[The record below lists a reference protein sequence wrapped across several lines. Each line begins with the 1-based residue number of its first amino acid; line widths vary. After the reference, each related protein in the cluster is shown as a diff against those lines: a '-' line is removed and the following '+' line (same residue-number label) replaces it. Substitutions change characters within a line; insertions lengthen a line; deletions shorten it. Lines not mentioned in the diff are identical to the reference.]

1 MTRRPQRTNSIL
13 QALKSMFFLPQNQ
26 RRSGLQRRTGFCAS
40 EFLES
45 RELLSGN
52 SVASDMS
59 EFQVAPNQTQLNPAR
74 GFLTGPKVADPLVI
88 ANSFLRNNAD
98 KLGLTT
104 TDIASLQ
111 LTNRYRSS
119 GSGTTHLYFQ
129 QTVNGVPVISSNL
142 NINVARG
149 GQVINVGSTVLPAV
163 SANTPA
169 PAPTLT
175 ASNALDALVTK
186 FNWQYDGRPRVL
198 SSNHASS
205 TKDVKLSSAG
215 ISIANEIPASLR
227 YVPSADGTLELAWL
241 LNVQTTD
248 SNGWYDAAVS
258 ATDGSVLNV
267 VDWMHPASYNAI
279 EMPGENP
286 LETPHSLIVDPQLR
300 GNAGSPFGWH
310 DTDGAVGA
318 EFTDTRGNN
327 VFAQEDKDADNAGGT
342 RPDGGAGLVFNFP
355 FDPAQGAV
363 ANENAAIVNLFYMNN
378 VIHDVLYVYGF
389 DEASGNFQFNNY
401 GKGGLGGDQVIADA
415 LDGSGTNNANFATPP
430 DGISG
435 RMQMYEFTWTTPTR
449 DSDLDNFIIVHEFG
463 HGLTNR
469 LTGGPANAGALQ
481 LDQSSGMGEG
491 WSDFLGLMLVQ
502 KTTDT
507 QAGAYSA
514 GNYVN
519 GSPLNDPL
527 GGIRDFPYSVDMA
540 ISPKTYGYFRTNTT
554 PHPNGE
560 IIAATLWDLNWL
572 MINGNGLDVTGKGYS
587 ADIYDA
593 ASDAGNTELMK
604 VFVEALK
611 LQPANPTFLDFRDA
625 MLDAD
630 MSMNGGENEV
640 AIWRAFAR
648 RGMGWS
654 AFDGGSAASGNVR
667 EAFDLPPGLTLEFII
682 DPASIRE
689 DAGPSSLTGTI
700 VRPSSW
706 PSSSP
711 LVVTL
716 SSSDTNEIV
725 VPATVTI
732 PAGRSSLSFPIDVID
747 DTFLDN
753 TQTVSITGTATF
765 AGRVGRAQATV
776 QVLDHE
782 TLTMTISKTTISEDD
797 GNGAAQVTITR
808 SNTDV
813 TAPNAFSVVNNRLI
827 EHNPAGIRVSSRAIP
842 WPLGARPT
850 GEIARDVVVME
861 NGRVAVHNGTTIG
874 YLSVLNPST
883 NAWDHI
889 LVPGL
894 SSDPAISG
902 SGGISSTGNFVFLS
916 DMSTSGSDPFGV
928 VRVDTVTRN
937 VTRFANQSLGYR
949 MFVKDVFGDS
959 IVEIDLQTGATIN
972 EFAVPAGISG
982 FADFDNGLAF
992 DGTGLWITGGA
1003 NEPNLLYKLD
1013 PNNGTVLETHFIGT
1027 FIGNDWE
1034 GLAWLNDQLY
1044 FLAGGT
1050 SSLIAKY
1057 DPVQRQFTNVWD
1069 ISAING
1075 TNGIIWKGLAGIKG
1089 PDRLIATS
1097 VLNDFV
1103 VEINP
1108 LNGQITNEW
1117 RSGLTATP
1125 YGIATADG
1133 EIYIG
1138 EFLDGTIDVFN
1149 RQGVLQRVMDVSL
1162 ASVEALAALG
1172 GDDVQTLVATD
1183 YRYRDIYSGL
1193 DDKFYALD
1201 KNGIAV
1207 GRFNSTALALEE
1219 FFDLSTPVNAIAVA
1233 ADGTI
1238 WGAGGDGILYHLSET
1253 GAVIGQRRIG
1263 SVALVDIDLNVTG
1276 QILLTSTAGRVYRT
1290 NTSLATPTSYLA
1302 GTTVAYASLG
1312 RHQSLPAGDLIVNLT
1327 NSDPSEV
1334 SLPATVV
1341 IPIGQRSVTI
1351 PLNAVDDNILD
1362 GSQFVTITA
1371 TALGYIGTQSETV
1384 NVLDAEFVG
1393 VDIIAPSISESAG
1406 LNATQARVY
1415 RTDINGPFSFISQ
1428 QSYTNTTAQTILD
1441 ADKTTS
1447 KITVPVQSSTLT
1459 DVNVT
1464 LSLTH
1469 GFLADLDVYLVSP
1482 RGTRVEL
1489 MTDIITNGKVMTAT
1503 VFDDEAN
1510 FSILTGSFPFTD
1522 TFRPEGQLLDLD
1534 GENPTG
1540 VWTLEITDDNTREFG
1555 TLLSWS
1561 LDIETLGLGAVD
1573 VVLTPNGDT
1582 DEIFVQRTV
1591 RIPANQSQVI
1601 IPLGAVDD
1609 NILDGTR
1616 VSGVSASTT
1625 TTGYRS
1631 LGDTVNVTDDE
1642 TLTFTVSQS
1651 SVSEAAGSGAV
1662 IGTLTRLNSNLA
1674 APFTVNLFSSD
1685 TTELTVA
1692 SSVTIPAGKRSVT
1705 FQINAVDDNILDGT
1719 QAVTIRAS
1727 AAAYGSDKLRVINVQ
1742 DLEPS
1747 LLVSRSQPSVPTVRE
1762 DAGSFIVTVTRQDQ
1776 TNISASMTV
1785 SLSVINVSFG
1795 ATPLTVPASVVIP
1808 ANRISQ
1814 SFTVTVN
1821 DDALLD
1827 GTQRATIRASSP
1839 NVISGSTF
1847 FNITDHETLT
1857 VTVDRP
1863 SIREDN
1869 GANAARGTVRR
1880 SNINVSQPLVVT
1892 LRSSDLS
1899 ELAVPTTVVIPA
1911 GARSVQFDIDA
1922 VNDPSL
1928 DGVQTVTVSAAA
1940 TGYYG
1945 GSVDMEVLDHE
1956 PPVVTAPAATVTN
1969 PLPQVKWNVVPNALR
1984 YDVLLQNLS
1993 TGIEQLYPDIVGT
2006 TFTPREQLGIG
2017 QYRAFVRAIDQLE
2030 RDGFWSVA
2038 RDFRVVT
2045 APRVTSPNPRTT
2057 LVSGTF
2063 PEIAWTAIKDAAG
2076 YELTVNNLTTG
2087 RLNVISQKDLKT
2099 TSYRSVERL
2108 GSGVYTATVRAFNAR
2123 KEFGQWSRTVQFSV
2137 LAAPGI
2143 IAPVT
2148 GGTFDRTPLIT
2159 WNRIAGAVS
2168 YDIQLINVATQ
2179 MVVYRDR
2186 YVTTLQFQV
2195 PQDLPNGNYSTSV
2208 RSQNGVYTSE
2218 WSADRLFSVGV
2229 PPAITAPGESDTVG
2243 GRPKFVWT
2251 GISGTERYEIWI
2263 QNVDTDVYVI
2273 KNSQITGT
2281 TFTPSTN
2288 LPLGKYETT
2297 VRAISQLGEITGW
2310 SDSVTVIAGAT
2321 PTVTSPVN
2329 NIVTGNKPPIS
2340 WSAVNGASSYIV
2352 QIFNLNTNRVTL
2364 TTARIV
2370 GTDYT
2375 VTTALPAGR
2384 YRVWVRAVS
2393 SAGYLSNWGTAVEF
2407 SVSSSD
2413 REKSALPAPDSDL
2426 LASALTEVMAMPGTK
2441 TLTVAASKVAV
2452 KAERAAVTVTSAAAS
2467 TLPAAENIHPD
2478 ESADASGM
2486 AAMFDA
2492 VMSGWD
2498 ASDWWTTSV

>member
-667 EAFDLPPGLTLEFII
+667 EAFDLPPGLTLEFTVS
-682 DPASIRE
+682 PTSISE
-689 DAGPSSLTGTI
+689 DAGPGSVIATI
-700 VRPSSW
+700 VRPTSS
-706 PSSSP
+706 PISSP

-716 SSSDTNEIV
+716 TSSDVSEIM

-732 PAGRSSLSFPIDVID
+732 PAGRTSFTFPINVID
-747 DTFLDN
+747 DTLLDG
-753 TQTVSITGTATF
+753 TQTVLITGTATIGVRL
-765 AGRVGRAQATV
+765 ATAQASI
-776 QVLDHE
+776 QVLDYE
-782 TLTMTISKTTISEDD
+782 TLTITTSKTSIREDA
-797 GNGAAQVTITR
+797 GAGAAEITITR
-808 SNTDV
+808 SNTD
-813 TAPNAFSVVNNRLI
+813 TAPPNTFAVINNRLV
-827 EHNPAGIRVSSRAIP
+827 EYSPQGTLVRARTIP
-842 WPLGARPT
+842 WPTGTRPT
-850 GEIARDVVVME
+850 SQQAHDVVVME
-861 NGRVAVHNGTTIG
+861 NGRVAVYNGSTDA
-874 YLSVLNPST
+874 YLSLLNLTT
-883 NAWDHI
+883 NTWQHI
-889 LVPGL
+889 AIAGL
-894 SSDPAISG
+894 STVNGNVAT
-902 SGGISSTGNFVFLS
+902 GGISASGNYVFLS
-916 DMSTSGSDPFGV
+916 DTQAATGDEFGV
-928 VRVDTVTRN
+928 VRVDVTTGQW
-937 VTRFANQSLGYR
+937 TRFATQSPGYR
-949 MFVKDVFGDS
+949 LFIRDLFTNS
-959 IVEIDLQTGATIN
+959 IQEIDPDTGELINTIPSPTPGTFT
-972 EFAVPAGISG
+972 ER
-982 FADFDNGLAF
+982 GLAF
-992 DGTGLWITGGA
+992 DGTNLWVLTGSSGDTIYKIDPNDGNVLEVHGLTGSQGWDGLA
-1003 NEPNLLYKLD
+1003 VLNGLLYALD
-1013 PNNGTVLETHFIGT
+1013 DFIENQITV
-1027 FIGNDWE
+1027 
-1034 GLAWLNDQLY
+1034 
-1044 FLAGGT
+1044 
-1050 SSLIAKY
+1050 Y
-1057 DPVQRQFTNVWD
+1057 DPIQRRVTNTLDVGTLNNIN
-1069 ISAING
+1069 ISG
-1075 TNGIIWKGLAGIKG
+1075 GLAGITG
-1089 PDRLIATS
+1089 PNRLLVTS
-1097 VLNDFV
+1097 TFNGLVY
-1103 VEINP
+1103 EINP
-1108 LNGQITNEW
+1108 FTGAVTREW
-1117 RSGLTATP
+1117 QSGLSF
-1125 YGIATADG
+1125 GQGLATANGD
-1133 EIYIG
+1133 IYVG
-1138 EFLDGTIDVFN
+1138 AFGDSTIRVFN
-1149 RQGVLQRVMDVSL
+1149 RAGLFQRFMNVP
-1162 ASVEALAALG
+1162 ASQSGFYALG
-1172 GDDVQTLVATD
+1172 GDNVETLVTTK

-1201 KNGIAV
+1201 TNGVVV
-1207 GRFNSTALALEE
+1207 GRFNTTTLAIETVLTLEKA
-1219 FFDLSTPVNAIAVA
+1219 VNAIAVSQ
-1233 ADGTI
+1233 DGTV
-1238 WGAGGDGILYHLSET
+1238 WGAGNDGILYHLDADGSLL
-1253 GAVIGQRRIG
+1253 GQRTIG
-1263 SVALVDIDLNVTG
+1263 NSPLVDIDLNISG
-1276 QILLTSTAGRVYRT
+1276 QILLTNSVGRIYKTSTALG
-1290 NTSLATPTSYLA
+1290 APTSFSVGSTSA
-1302 GTTVAYASLG
+1302 FVSSGK
-1312 RHQSLPAGDLIVNLT
+1312 HQSLSGGDLVVQLT
-1327 NSDPSEV
+1327 NSDSSEISIPSQV
-1334 SLPATVV
+1334 LIPA
-1341 IPIGQRSVTI
+1341 GQRSVTFQVD
-1351 PLNAVDDNILD
+1351 AVDDQELD
-1362 GSQFVTITA
+1362 GSQLVSITA
-1371 TALGYIGTQSETV
+1371 AAGGYPSVIRRI

-1573 VVLTPNGDT
+1573 VVLTPTGDT